1 MNFVVGVII
10 IAIVDPTG
18 IGFEGKEAS
27 DQQILQNTV
36 LESQLSIEKRTFAIV
51 VNLIRLMHMEELW
64 SSGIPGL
71 RRFVFILQNYMK
83 QYCPQLLSYFEEI
96 GYDVSIIVSKWFI
109 TLFAYTLPFP
119 LLFRLWGFILRERWP
134 GVMIIAI
141 SLLQYFQPHI
151 LSKDIVQ
158 FSLMMKDVRTQWL
171 QTPEEQS
178 RLFDLMKQLKDVNE
192 ATFQAFEQ
200 EYQRELNNRGD
211 LDMNYTPVIDK
222 QEIMRRRQQI
232 THGIDAI
239 RTKLEELSA
248 QEYSIKMEFH
258 KYREILALLE
268 EEENELKE
276 HKQSLLN
283 QVESLSILISIY
295 SLMREF
301 QRMKWLGFHF
311 NDSRM

>member
-1 MNFVVGVII
+1 
-10 IAIVDPTG
+10 
-18 IGFEGKEAS
+18 
-27 DQQILQNTV
+27 
-36 LESQLSIEKRTFAIV
+36 
-51 VNLIRLMHMEELW
+51 
-64 SSGIPGL
+64 
-71 RRFVFILQNYMK
+71 
-83 QYCPQLLSYFEEI
+83 
-96 GYDVSIIVSKWFI
+96 
-109 TLFAYTLPFP
+109 
-119 LLFRLWGFILRERWP
+119 
-134 GVMIIAI
+134 MIIAI

-211 LDMNYTPVIDK
+211 LDMNYTPVMYSDLWTFDRSDK

-248 QEYSIKMEFH
+248 QEYSIKMELH
-258 KYREILALLE
+258 KYRETLALLE
-268 EEENELKE
+268 EEENELKD
-276 HKQSLLN
+276 HKQ
-283 QVESLSILISIY
+283 VLSG
-295 SLMREF
+295 
-301 QRMKWLGFHF
+301 W
-311 NDSRM
+311 NVN